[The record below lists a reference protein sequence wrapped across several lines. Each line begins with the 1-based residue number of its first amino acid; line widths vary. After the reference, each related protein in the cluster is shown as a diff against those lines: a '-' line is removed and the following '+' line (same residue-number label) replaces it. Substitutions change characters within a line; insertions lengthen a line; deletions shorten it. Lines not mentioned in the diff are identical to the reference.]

1 MMGTALPKSL
11 FVNRELSWLEF
22 NKRVL
27 LESLDDAVPLFER
40 LKFEAIYFSNL
51 DEFFMVRVG
60 SLTDQSLLDAQKTDD
75 KTGMN
80 ADEQIAAI
88 IEKVASFAPLCES
101 AYGVIRQQLKELGV
115 DLVDVHRINQVEE
128 LIAQKYFLEDI
139 LPLLSPQI
147 IDRHHPFPFLK
158 SKEQYVI
165 SLFATKDEVIKLGI
179 VPVSHLPQYFVFSVD
194 NRQKV
199 VFTADIV
206 CHFAQKLYSKYEI
219 VEKNILRVTR
229 NADISVNEGLFDYDV
244 DFRGIMQ
251 ELLKKRRRL
260 SIVRAQLAQAPSER
274 LRRHLCKRLGIASDH
289 IMVSGIPL
297 DFSFGFSL
305 PGNLNL
311 SRKDL
316 SFRELRPSL
325 PIDFSKRDAIKYCT
339 EHDVLLSYPFQSMKP
354 FIDLLYAAAEDPTVV
369 SIKISL
375 YRLANR
381 SRIASALCAAA
392 ERGKE
397 VLCVLELRARFDEQ
411 SNIDYAKLLEDAG
424 CTVIYGLSDYKVH
437 AKLCLITRKVHGK
450 IVHLTQIGTGNYNE
464 KTAELYTD
472 LCLITSDETVGQD
485 ANDIFGA
492 LCMGET
498 VERTRTLWAAPNCY
512 LDKVLCAIDEE
523 IAIQKAGGEGYVG
536 IKVNSLNCMEVMEKL
551 VEASRAGVQIELF
564 IRGICCIRPGVEGYT
579 DLLTVRSVVGRYLE
593 HSRIFVFGRGSRQQI
608 YIGSGDLLNRNTHRR
623 VEVFAGVRSPDLR
636 ARVLEILDAF
646 RRDNVKAWDMLP
658 DGSYVKPPRTGDEAA
673 LESQIYLQEYF
684 AAPFEEEGQPQA
696 FGGRLRG
703 LLDRLGGRARKR

>member
-1 MMGTALPKSL
+1 MDDMMGTALPKSL

-260 SIVRAQLAQAPSER
+260 SIGRAPLAQAPSER

-325 PIDFSKRDAIKYCT
+325 PIDFSKREAI
-339 EHDVLLSYPFQSMKP
+339 
-354 FIDLLYAAAEDPTVV
+354 I
-369 SIKISL
+369 
-375 YRLANR
+375 
-381 SRIASALCAAA
+381 
-392 ERGKE
+392 
-397 VLCVLELRARFDEQ
+397 
-411 SNIDYAKLLEDAG
+411 
-424 CTVIYGLSDYKVH
+424 
-437 AKLCLITRKVHGK
+437 
-450 IVHLTQIGTGNYNE
+450 
-464 KTAELYTD
+464 
-472 LCLITSDETVGQD
+472 
-485 ANDIFGA
+485 
-492 LCMGET
+492 
-498 VERTRTLWAAPNCY
+498 
-512 LDKVLCAIDEE
+512 
-523 IAIQKAGGEGYVG
+523 
-536 IKVNSLNCMEVMEKL
+536 
-551 VEASRAGVQIELF
+551 
-564 IRGICCIRPGVEGYT
+564 
-579 DLLTVRSVVGRYLE
+579 
-593 HSRIFVFGRGSRQQI
+593 
-608 YIGSGDLLNRNTHRR
+608 
-623 VEVFAGVRSPDLR
+623 
-636 ARVLEILDAF
+636 
-646 RRDNVKAWDMLP
+646 
-658 DGSYVKPPRTGDEAA
+658 
-673 LESQIYLQEYF
+673 
-684 AAPFEEEGQPQA
+684 
-696 FGGRLRG
+696 
-703 LLDRLGGRARKR
+703 